1 MSEPLLG
8 DEASSSSS
16 LPSSSSSTMM
26 KRPPFSSPI
35 GRGTSSSSLAVG
47 LYGSYAALSKSAM
60 ALNNSKRSEREGD
73 EKPPSLLLALCSFL
87 LMVTLIFSYTTC
99 AYVLTD
105 FVTYMSE
112 ATHFASVHGILS
124 FIITPCSAMLVRLV
138 SGPLPR
144 SFPVT
149 YSVAIAPQ
157 IIVGAVNSLLLMFL
171 GVESW
176 VNAKLESDKSY
187 SALGTVQILAAIE
200 SGFMALLTFY
210 VGFRLVSYQKRLR
223 EQYARAQQLAAQ
235 QRRLQKTGALYTSPF
250 PSQRRIFASDPVSPF
265 VSAGSSSSRFEQL
278 AAVSKLNSAIDVSG
292 APRDS
297 AESVDVSQPASYSDV
312 TAPLEHVSYLSE
324 RIEAME
330 RNEESLMSELRTL
343 SVELE
348 KALALKT
355 TSVDGSVA
363 ISSTGTFEA
372 ASLSSLLRKT
382 LDEVTRQTDNSR
394 SLYVRCNAL
403 SERCEYLESELRR
416 ASQDVQKLRTALKEE
431 KKKNDKLF
439 ATLDLEREANAQA
452 QTVIGDL
459 TTRVSTLTP
468 AREPS
473 MSNRLMRRQSSGRM
487 SYAAGLA
494 TPGKAD
500 SGN

>member
-1 MSEPLLG
+1 MEPLLSSSE
-8 DEASSSSS
+8 DSSTTSSSSSSS
-16 LPSSSSSTMM
+16 LSI
-26 KRPPFSSPI
+26 KRPPFSSPA

-47 LYGSYAALSKSAM
+47 LYGSYAALSKSA
-60 ALNNSKRSEREGD
+60 LNQGKRSDREGD
-73 EKPPSLLLALCSFL
+73 EKPPSLLITLSSFL

-105 FVTYMSE
+105 FVSYMSE

-124 FIITPCSAMLVRLV
+124 FIITPCSAMLVRFV

-149 YSVAIAPQ
+149 YYVAIAPQ
-157 IIVGAVNSLLLMFL
+157 IIVGAVNSLLLVFL

-187 SALGTVQILAAIE
+187 SALGTVQILAVIE
-200 SGFMALLTFY
+200 SGFMALLSFY

-250 PSQRRIFASDPVSPF
+250 PSQRRIFASDPMSPF
-265 VSAGSSSSRFEQL
+265 VSAGTSSSRFEQL
-278 AAVSKLNSAIDVSG
+278 AAISKLNTTVDVG
-292 APRDS
+292 ARDS
-297 AESVDVSQPASYSDV
+297 SESTDASQPANYNDA

-330 RNEESLMSELRTL
+330 RNEESLMSELRSL

-355 TSVDGSVA
+355 SSNDGSVA
-363 ISSTGTFEA
+363 ISSSGTFEA

-382 LDEVTRQTDNSR
+382 LDEVTRQTENSR

-473 MSNRLMRRQSSGRM
+473 VSNRLMRRQSSGRM
-487 SYAAGLA
+487 SYASSAAALA
-494 TPGKAD
+494 TPGGEK
-500 SGN
+500 S